1 MDYNI
6 ILLYYENGHP
16 TGVIRYIE
24 MLKRGLSIQK
34 MYKIHSI
41 ILDSSAIFPEIH
53 EKNSL
58 ISARFP
64 FEINPYSSDRF
75 WRNKYFNIIT
85 ELLKSYLNGKTNVI
99 FHTQEFFLSG
109 LASLLKKKTGGS
121 IILHLHVIPW
131 KFSLETNERIFK
143 QLYKEVET
151 GKFSSISLNDTEQNA
166 YTVADKIICV
176 SNSAKKHILSVS
188 KYNKLNISV
197 IYNGLKETKIKVK
210 KMADEEFK
218 ILFVGRISKEKGIF
232 NLLNALQKVNSRG
245 RKVKLQ
251 LAGDCSF
258 SIKNRIYLKYKDLNI
273 DFLGNISYKKLNILY
288 SNCSLGIVPSLHEQ
302 CSYVAIEMSMFG
314 MPMIVSDVDALS
326 EMFENE
332 VNALKIPL
340 VFDEDFGLELDEERL
355 TDAIIRLIDDKVLRQ
370 KLSESAIKNYRE
382 KFTLEKMIENTINVY
397 KQSIEQD
404 NA

>member
-6 ILLYYENGHP
+6 VLLYYENGHP

-24 MLKRGLSIQK
+24 MLKRGLLTQK
-34 MYKIHSI
+34 KYKIHSI
-41 ILDSSAIFPEIH
+41 VLDSSRFLTEIYEKKDLIF
-53 EKNSL
+53 
-58 ISARFP
+58 ARLP
-64 FEINPYSSDRF
+64 FEINPYSSDHF

-85 ELLKSYLNGKTNVI
+85 KLTKSYLDGKTNIV

-109 LASLLKKKTGGS
+109 LASLLKKELGGT
-121 IILHLHVIPW
+121 ILLHLHVIPW
-131 KFSLETNERIFK
+131 KFSLETNEKTFK
-143 QLYKEVET
+143 QLYKEVEA
-151 GKFSSISLNDTEQNA
+151 GNFISISLNNTEQNA
-166 YTVADKIICV
+166 YTIADKIICV
-176 SNSAKKHILSVS
+176 SNSAKKHILSVC

-197 IYNGLKETKIKVK
+197 IYNGLRETKVTPLKTGNE
-210 KMADEEFK
+210 DFK

-232 NLLNALQKVNSRG
+232 NLLNALQKVYLRG

-258 SIKNRIYLKYKDLNI
+258 RIKNRIYLKYKELDV
-273 DFLGNISYKKLNILY
+273 DFLGNISYKKLSILY
-288 SNCSLGIVPSLHEQ
+288 SSCSLGIVPSLHEQ

-326 EMFENE
+326 EMFEDE

-340 VFDEDFGLELDEERL
+340 VFDEDFGLELDEEKL

-370 KLSESAIKNYRE
+370 KLSENAIKNYRE
-382 KFTLEKMIENTINVY
+382 KFTLDNMIENTINVY
-397 KQSIEQD
+397 EQLIQQD